1 MDYGKRIKELR
12 NKTGLTQA
20 QLAEIVGFKTPFYLS
35 QLETGKRDAGLS
47 VISKICNALNIELS
61 DFFKKGK
68 LKVTTFEQKLI
79 QDMFEE
85 MSKEKLELVRKYIE
99 TVKDMDIEAVKVT
112 LLSAQKEK
120 LWREHSRKKIKTGRT
135 TK

>member
-12 NKTGLTQA
+12 NKSGLTQA
-20 QLAEIVGFKTPFYLS
+20 QLAEIVGFSTPFYLS

-47 VISKICNALNIELS
+47 VLSKICNALNIELS
-61 DFFKKGK
+61 DFFKKEK
-68 LKVTTFEQKLI
+68 PKVIMYGQILI
-79 QDMFEE
+79 QDLFEE

-99 TVKDMDIEAVKVT
+99 TVKDMDIETVKVT

-120 LWREHSRKKIKTGRT
+120 LWREHSQGKIQTRRT
-135 TK
+135 AK

>member
-12 NKTGLTQA
+12 NKSGLTQA
-20 QLAEIVGFKTPFYLS
+20 QLAESVGFRTPFYLS

-47 VISKICNALNIELS
+47 VLRKICNALNIELS
-61 DFFKKGK
+61 DFFKKEK
-68 LKVTTFEQKLI
+68 PKVTKFEQILI
-79 QDMFEE
+79 QDLFEE

-120 LWREHSRKKIKTGRT
+120 LWREHSRRKIQTGRT
-135 TK
+135 AK

>member
-12 NKTGLTQA
+12 NKSGLTQA
-20 QLAEIVGFKTPFYLS
+20 QLAEIVGFRTPFYLS

-47 VISKICNALNIELS
+47 VLRKICNALNIELS
-61 DFFKKGK
+61 DFFKKEK
-68 LKVTTFEQKLI
+68 PKVTKFEQILI
-79 QDMFEE
+79 QDLFEE

-120 LWREHSRKKIKTGRT
+120 LWREHSRRKIQTGRT
-135 TK
+135 AK